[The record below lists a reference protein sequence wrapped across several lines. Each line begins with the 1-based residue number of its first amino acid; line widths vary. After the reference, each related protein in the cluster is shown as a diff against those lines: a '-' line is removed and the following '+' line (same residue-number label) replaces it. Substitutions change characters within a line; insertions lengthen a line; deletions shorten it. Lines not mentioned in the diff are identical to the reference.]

1 MPTTL
6 SAGADLR
13 GLERAREKLQL
24 EWDEM
29 AAIVG
34 VDRTTLYRWR
44 TGESKPRPIAWTR
57 LTQLDELLEMLTRIF
72 AGPDLARKWL
82 KTSRPASLGGDATP
96 LEVMKN
102 GRIDRVLGLLQFLA
116 RGA

>member
-6 SAGADLR
+6 SAGAELR
-13 GLERAREKLQL
+13 GLARAREKLQL
-24 EWDEM
+24 DWDEL

-34 VDRTTLYRWR
+34 VNRTTLHRWR
-44 TGESKPRPIAWTR
+44 SGESTPRPIAWTR
-57 LTQLDELLEMLTRIF
+57 LTQLDELLEMLTRVF
-72 AGPDLARKWL
+72 AGPDLARDWL
-82 KTSRPASLGGDATP
+82 KSARPSSLGGDVTP